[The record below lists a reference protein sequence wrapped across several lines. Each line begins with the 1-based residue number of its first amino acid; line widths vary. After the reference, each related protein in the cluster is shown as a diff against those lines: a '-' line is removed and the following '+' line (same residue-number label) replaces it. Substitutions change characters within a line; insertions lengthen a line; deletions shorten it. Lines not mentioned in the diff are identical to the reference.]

1 MTHLSHIS
9 CRWKKMQQCVQR
21 GVVIMPIMV
30 TQDEAMIDGNNR
42 RSLIP
47 VYATLGWIR
56 AKWRNAKWARVLL
69 GYLPSLKEEELP
81 NVSDSR
87 CRAIKRQL
95 HKAAMQK
102 ILRPLKKTMGK
113 GAIAVIV
120 TNTSSVT
127 TYWSYQVCRC
137 TCPVH
142 TASGTSAQLFRPLHL
157 AATTIPKQRKLQG

>member
-1 MTHLSHIS
+1 
-9 CRWKKMQQCVQR
+9 MQQCVQR

-102 ILRPLKKTMGK
+102 LLRPLKKTMGK

-127 TYWSYQVCRC
+127 TYWSYQVC
-137 TCPVH
+137 
-142 TASGTSAQLFRPLHL
+142 SAHGQWHERTVVP
-157 AATTIPKQRKLQG
+157 TIAFGSYDNPETKKVAGVKDGYRNMAMFCVL